1 MAFFNATPKDFKE
14 VMAHMDDLGGP
25 TTFNRYP
32 IGRAQWTAGSMRKR
46 SKKEK
51 AAVKPPSH

>member
-1 MAFFNATPKDFKE
+1 MAFFNATPKDFEE

-25 TTFNRYP
+25 TTFNRCP
-32 IGRAQWTAGSMRKR
+32 IGWTQWTAGSMRRR